1 MARTQEFSD
10 DFNRANSSNLGSDW
24 TENVGDAAIT
34 SNKLTI
40 TTAAANLTYNTNP
53 TTKDQYAK
61 ITLSTEDNNN
71 QIRLRNDATETT
83 HYRYNFR
90 GNNSDTVMLRV
101 LSGSGTLVSSQGGHT
116 YANGDTISAEVE
128 TTDASTVVIR
138 TFINGSEHDSYSD
151 TDANRIDSN
160 GSVTL
165 NFASTSVVLDDF
177 EGGILSSGTN
187 FTNYASITIDNTKV
201 SGSSN
206 HTDFPVLI
214 SGIFDG
220 TGSEPDLRTAANG
233 GNIQNTAS
241 GGASG
246 SVTVPA
252 DLEFWSDNA
261 ASGTQ
266 YDHEIVDYDAAT
278 GELIAFVRVPT
289 LQYSADTTFYMHY
302 NDSGVTTSQEN
313 VTGVWKS
320 EYKGVWHLQEASS
333 TRYDSTSN
341 NNDLTDNNTIGTTTG
356 KFGTAADF
364 VSSNSEY
371 LNISD
376 GSQTGLDISS
386 TLSYSAWINVDSD
399 GVRASVISKWVG
411 TGSQRGFLTG
421 PYADDKFGF
430 QSTDDGG
437 VTRFTNIFTDS
448 AQMTGEAGNWVRL
461 DGVFTIAS
469 TSSGQFYKDG
479 SAVATTVTLDTGN
492 SIYNSTAA
500 FEISGENN
508 GSADLFNG
516 AMQEIRVYDG
526 TLSADWIATEYN
538 NQNSPSTFYTVG
550 KGRTSEFTDD
560 FNRANSTNLGSDWTE
575 ISGDARIYNNAV
587 DGNSATFEIKCNTTP
602 STKDQYAK
610 VTVKTQDHVQ
620 RIHLRHQDSVET
632 YYAFLIRLA
641 SNNDV
646 QIYRFNS
653 GSYTLLNSVSF
664 THTNGETFEA
674 EAETTDASTV
684 TLRLFIDGVEKTSYE
699 DTSGSRIDANGSVR
713 YKIVNTSGGGA
724 IDDFELGILGEGVAG
739 SASASPSGSPSSSPS
754 GSPSSSPSPS
764 PSEGTPSSSPSEGT
778 PSNSPSS
785 SPSSSPSEGTPSS
798 SPSEGT
804 PSSSPSEGTPSSSPS
819 EGTPSS
825 SPSEGTPSSSPSGSP
840 SSSPSFGTPSV
851 TPSSSPSSSP
861 SEGTPST
868 SPSSSPTPG
877 WISYSREAVRNLV
890 NNTNDLSIIY
900 SESEIDDVSTEN
912 GVYVGVEATDDLFA
926 MHQFKEYV
934 GSANTCTVTWKGQ
947 TTCPTFLSGARVYLC
962 VFNLND
968 GAWEII
974 DSENAAD
981 ENTQFTLTYY
991 FDDLTNYKDASN
1003 VVSFY
1008 VRQYNAI

>member
-1 MARTQEFSD
+1 MAFS
-10 DFNRANSSNLGSDW
+10 
-24 TENVGDAAIT
+24 
-34 SNKLTI
+34 
-40 TTAAANLTYNTNP
+40 
-53 TTKDQYAK
+53 
-61 ITLSTEDNNN
+61 
-71 QIRLRNDATETT
+71 
-83 HYRYNFR
+83 
-90 GNNSDTVMLRV
+90 
-101 LSGSGTLVSSQGGHT
+101 
-116 YANGDTISAEVE
+116 
-128 TTDASTVVIR
+128 
-138 TFINGSEHDSYSD
+138 
-151 TDANRIDSN
+151 
-160 GSVTL
+160 
-165 NFASTSVVLDDF
+165 
-177 EGGILSSGTN
+177 
-187 FTNYASITIDNTKV
+187 NYASITIDNTKV

-214 SGIFDG
+214 SGTFDG
-220 TGSEPDLRTAANG
+220 TGGEPDLRTTGNG
-233 GNIQNTAS
+233 GNIQNTDAT

-246 SVTVPA
+246 TLTVPA

-302 NDSGVTTSQEN
+302 NDSSVTTSQEN

-341 NNDLTDNNTIGTTTG
+341 NNDLTDNNTVGTTTG

-421 PYADDKFGF
+421 PFADDKFWF
-430 QSTDDGG
+430 QSTEDGG
-437 VTRFTNIFTDS
+437 TGKFTNISTDS

-479 SAVATTVTLDTGN
+479 SAVATTVSLDVGN

-516 AMQEIRVYDG
+516 AMQEIRIYDG

-550 KGRTSEFTDD
+550 KGRASEFTDD

-653 GSYTLLNSVSF
+653 GSFTLLSSVSF

-684 TLRLFIDGVEKTSYE
+684 TLRLFIDGIEITSYA
-699 DTSGSRIDANGSVR
+699 DTSANRIDANGSVR

-724 IDDFELGILGEGVAG
+724 IDDFELGILGEGG
-739 SASASPSGSPSSSPS
+739 IPSAAFIPK
-754 GSPSSSPSPS
+754 
-764 PSEGTPSSSPSEGT
+764 
-778 PSNSPSS
+778 
-785 SPSSSPSEGTPSS
+785 
-798 SPSEGT
+798 
-804 PSSSPSEGTPSSSPS
+804 
-819 EGTPSS
+819 
-825 SPSEGTPSSSPSGSP
+825 
-840 SSSPSFGTPSV
+840 
-851 TPSSSPSSSP
+851 
-861 SEGTPST
+861 
-868 SPSSSPTPG
+868 
-877 WISYSREAVRNLV
+877 ILMY
-890 NNTNDLSIIY
+890 
-900 SESEIDDVSTEN
+900 
-912 GVYVGVEATDDLFA
+912 
-926 MHQFKEYV
+926 
-934 GSANTCTVTWKGQ
+934 
-947 TTCPTFLSGARVYLC
+947 
-962 VFNLND
+962 
-968 GAWEII
+968 
-974 DSENAAD
+974 
-981 ENTQFTLTYY
+981 
-991 FDDLTNYKDASN
+991 
-1003 VVSFY
+1003 
-1008 VRQYNAI
+1008 

>member
-220 TGSEPDLRTAANG
+220 TGGEPDLRTAVND
-233 GNIQNTAS
+233 GNIQNTDAT

-246 SVTVPA
+246 ALTVPA

-266 YDHEIVDYDAAT
+266 YDHEVIAYDGST
-278 GELIAFVRVPT
+278 GEFKAYVRVPT
-289 LQYSADTTFYMHY
+289 LQYSTDTTFYMHY
-302 NDSGVTTSQEN
+302 NDSAVTTSQEN
-313 VTGVWKS
+313 VTSLWSNLGDGTFTV
-320 EYKGVWHLQEASS
+320 EGVWHMAEASG

-341 NNDLTDNNTIGTTTG
+341 NNDLTDNNTCPSVAG
-356 KFGTAADF
+356 KIYKAADF
-364 VSSNSEY
+364 SSANSEY
-371 LNISD
+371 LSIADNASNSVTGDITVSMWYKAD
-376 GSQTGLDISS
+376 SSATNFLIGKNAGGSNRSYWLNSVASS
-386 TLSYSAWINVDSD
+386 NYLQFNY
-399 GVRASVISKWVG
+399 
-411 TGSQRGFLTG
+411 
-421 PYADDKFGF
+421 
-430 QSTDDGG
+430 
-437 VTRFTNIFTDS
+437 
-448 AQMTGEAGNWVRL
+448 
-461 DGVFTIAS
+461 
-469 TSSGQFYKDG
+469 TSSGSDDSTRQQFSSNNSTITQDGSTWNHIHVVTDVSAEDCDFYVDG
-479 SAVATTVTLDTGN
+479 SAVGSST
-492 SIYNSTAA
+492 SI
-500 FEISGENN
+500 N
-508 GSADLFNG
+508 GSATSIF
-516 AMQEIRVYDG
+516 DG
-526 TLSADWIATEYN
+526 TAPLEIGSLATFSVYSNIQVEEARLYSGKLSSDWIATEYN
-538 NQNSPSTFYTVG
+538 NQNSPSTFYTMG
-550 KGRTSEFTDD
+550 SEQ
-560 FNRANSTNLGSDWTE
+560 
-575 ISGDARIYNNAV
+575 GD
-587 DGNSATFEIKCNTTP
+587 
-602 STKDQYAK
+602 
-610 VTVKTQDHVQ
+610 
-620 RIHLRHQDSVET
+620 
-632 YYAFLIRLA
+632 
-641 SNNDV
+641 
-646 QIYRFNS
+646 
-653 GSYTLLNSVSF
+653 
-664 THTNGETFEA
+664 
-674 EAETTDASTV
+674 
-684 TLRLFIDGVEKTSYE
+684 
-699 DTSGSRIDANGSVR
+699 
-713 YKIVNTSGGGA
+713 
-724 IDDFELGILGEGVAG
+724 AG
-739 SASASPSGSPSSSPS
+739 SASASPSG
-754 GSPSSSPSPS
+754 
-764 PSEGTPSSSPSEGT
+764 
-778 PSNSPSS
+778 SPSS

-819 EGTPSS
+819 ATPSSSPSSSPSEGTPSNSPSEGTPSS
-825 SPSEGTPSSSPSGSP
+825 SPSEGTPSNSPSEGTPSSSPSASPSGSP

-877 WISYSREAVRNLV
+877 WISYSREAVQNLV